1 MRSLP
6 KPAQPKD
13 PMCRALALLAFAVLI
28 VCAPGAEAQRST
40 DKVPRIGYLVV
51 SPLADPP
58 SAERAA
64 FLEGLKELG
73 YVVDQNVVI
82 EYRSAAWNR
91 ELLPDLAAELVKL
104 KVDVIVA
111 VPGAVEAARNATK
124 TTPIIVPALGDPV
137 EEGLVKSLARPG
149 GNITGTGWLAEGLS
163 GKRLELLKEAI
174 PKLTRAA
181 VLWNPA
187 NQGGPRQ
194 WQETQ
199 SAARKLRLTLQSLE
213 VRDPNDVP
221 KAFAAMMQNHP
232 DALLIIASPITT
244 AFRPIIIEFAT
255 KQRIPTMFSTKADV
269 EAGGLISYAPSLT
282 DSFRRAARYVD
293 KVLKG
298 ANPGEL
304 PIEEPTKFELVI
316 NLKSAKSL
324 KLTIPKTL
332 LLQADQQIQ

>member
-1 MRSLP
+1 MVF
-6 KPAQPKD
+6 
-13 PMCRALALLAFAVLI
+13 RALTSLLCLLAILG
-28 VCAPGAEAQRST
+28 APRGAEAQRP
-40 DKVPRIGYLVV
+40 DKVPRIGYLLV

-58 SAERAA
+58 SGERAA
-64 FLEGLKELG
+64 FLDGLRELG
-73 YVVDQNVVI
+73 YVVGQNIVI

-91 ELLPDLAAELVKL
+91 ELLPDLAGELVNL

-111 VPGAVEAARNATK
+111 VPGAIEAAKEATK
-124 TTPIIVPALGDPV
+124 TIPIIVPALGDPV

-149 GNITGTGWLAEGLS
+149 GNITGTGWSAEGLN

-174 PKLTRAA
+174 PKLSRVA
-181 VLWNPA
+181 VLWNPV

-194 WQETQ
+194 WQELQ

-221 KAFAAMMQNHP
+221 KAFAAMTQKPP
-232 DALLIIASPITT
+232 DALLVMASPITT
-244 AFRPIIIEFAT
+244 AYRPIIVDFAT
-255 KQRIPTMFSTKADV
+255 KQHVPTMFGTKADV

-282 DSFRRAARYVD
+282 DVFHRAARYVD

-298 ANPGEL
+298 ANPAEL
-304 PIEEPTKFELVI
+304 PIEEPSKFELVI
-316 NLKSAKSL
+316 NRKTAKAL

-332 LLQADQQIQ
+332 LLQADQILE

>member
-1 MRSLP
+1 MRLIGLAVVLAVSLMLAP
-6 KPAQPKD
+6 LAVGAQH
-13 PMCRALALLAFAVLI
+13 A
-28 VCAPGAEAQRST
+28 S
-40 DKVPRIGYLVV
+40 KVRQIGYLVL

-64 FLEGLKELG
+64 FLDGLRGLG
-73 YVVDQNVVI
+73 YVAGRNIVI

-91 ELLPDLAAELVKL
+91 ELLPDLAAELVAL

-111 VPGAVEAARNATK
+111 VPGAAEAARDATK
-124 TTPIIVPALGDPV
+124 TIPIIVPALGDPV
-137 EEGLVKSLARPG
+137 EEGFVKSLARPG
-149 GNITGTGWLAEGLS
+149 GNITGTGSTAEGLP

-174 PKLTRAA
+174 PKLSRAA

-221 KAFAAMMQNHP
+221 RAFSAMTQKRP
-232 DALLIIASPITT
+232 EALIIVTSALTT
-244 AFRPIIIEFAT
+244 AYRPIIIEFANR
-255 KQRIPTMFSTKADV
+255 QRIPTMFAVKADV
-269 EAGGLISYAPSLT
+269 EAGGLISYAPSLS

-293 KVLKG
+293 KVLNG
-298 ANPGEL
+298 ANPGDL
-304 PIEEPTKFELVI
+304 PIEDPTKFELVI
-316 NLKSAKSL
+316 NLKTAKAL
-324 KLTIPKTL
+324 GLTIPQSL
-332 LLQADQQIQ
+332 LGRADQLIE

>member
-1 MRSLP
+1 MNR
-6 KPAQPKD
+6 
-13 PMCRALALLAFAVLI
+13 RAFVAGLGAVLA
-28 VCAPGAEAQRST
+28 APLAAEAQVR
-40 DKVPRIGYLVV
+40 KIARIGVLAAG
-51 SPLADPP
+51 SPTMY
-58 SAERAA
+58 SARYEA
-64 FLEGLKELG
+64 FRQGLRELG
-73 YVVDQNVVI
+73 YVEGKTIAI
-82 EYRSAAWNR
+82 EYRYAEGKFER
-91 ELLPDLAAELVKL
+91 LPDLAAELARL
-104 KVDVIVA
+104 NVDVILA
-111 VPGAVEAARNATK
+111 SSAPETGAAKRATMSI
-124 TTPIIVPALGDPV
+124 PIVFGLHGDPV
-137 EEGLVKSLARPG
+137 GTGHVASLAHPG
-149 GNITGTGWLAEGLS
+149 GNITGLATMAPDLS

>member
-1 MRSLP
+1 MRLIGLAVVLAVSLMLAP
-6 KPAQPKD
+6 LAVGAQQ
-13 PMCRALALLAFAVLI
+13 A
-28 VCAPGAEAQRST
+28 S
-40 DKVPRIGYLVV
+40 KVRQIGYLVL

-64 FLEGLKELG
+64 FLDGLSGLG
-73 YVVDQNVVI
+73 YIAGRNIII

-91 ELLPDLAAELVKL
+91 ELLPDLAAELVAL

-111 VPGAVEAARNATK
+111 VPGAAEAARDATK
-124 TTPIIVPALGDPV
+124 TIPIIVPALGDPV
-137 EEGLVKSLARPG
+137 EEGFVKSLARPG
-149 GNITGTGWLAEGLS
+149 GNITGTGSTADGLT

-174 PKLTRAA
+174 PKLSRAA

-221 KAFAAMMQNHP
+221 RAFSAMTQKRP
-232 DALLIIASPITT
+232 EALIIVTSALTT
-244 AFRPIIIEFAT
+244 AYRPIIIEFANR
-255 KQRIPTMFSTKADV
+255 QRIPTMFAVKADV
-269 EAGGLISYAPSLT
+269 EAGGLISYAPSLS

-293 KVLKG
+293 KVLNG
-298 ANPGEL
+298 ANPGDL
-304 PIEEPTKFELVI
+304 PIEDPTKFELVI
-316 NLKSAKSL
+316 NLKTAKAL
-324 KLTIPKTL
+324 GLTIPQSL
-332 LLQADQQIQ
+332 LGLADQLIE